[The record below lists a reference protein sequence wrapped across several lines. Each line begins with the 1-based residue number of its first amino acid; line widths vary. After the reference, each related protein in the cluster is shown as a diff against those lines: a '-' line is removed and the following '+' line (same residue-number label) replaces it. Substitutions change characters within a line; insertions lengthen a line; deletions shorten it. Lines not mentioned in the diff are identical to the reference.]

1 MRYIIITIASLF
13 LLAACSGKSNNAN
26 ANTVSPDPVKEE
38 LNAAVNPMPDLA
50 SHPGQVLYNRQCLPC
65 HQADGNGVPG
75 MFPPLTATE
84 WVDGDNERL
93 ISVVIHGLNEEI
105 EVKGEI
111 YNTIMAPIPYLSDQ
125 EVMDVLNYVRKQF
138 GTSGNEIAI
147 GEVKKVRASGS

>member
-1 MRYIIITIASLF
+1 MRSIIITLFSLF
-13 LLAACSGKSNNAN
+13 LLAACSGKNNNAN
-26 ANTVSPDPVKEE
+26 ANTVSSDPVMEE
-38 LNAAVNPMPDLA
+38 LAAANLA
-50 SHPGQVLYNRQCLPC
+50 ADFSNHPGKAIYSRQCLPC

-111 YNTIMAPIPYLSDQ
+111 YNTIMAPIPYLSDK

-138 GTSGNEIAI
+138 GTSENEITI
-147 GEVKKVRASGS
+147 GEVKKVRASDS